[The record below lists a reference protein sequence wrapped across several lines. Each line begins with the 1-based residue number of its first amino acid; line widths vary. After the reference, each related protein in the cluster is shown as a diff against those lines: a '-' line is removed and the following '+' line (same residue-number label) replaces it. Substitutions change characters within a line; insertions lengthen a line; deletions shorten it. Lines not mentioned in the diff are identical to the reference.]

1 MRCRSTLICAVLGA
15 LALAHLPAH
24 ADPRHGDYR
33 RGGDPWRFDPR
44 YSHNHYY
51 PSVGYV
57 AYGLPGGS
65 LSIAFGTG
73 HLFFNSG
80 VWFRPYGGYADRYV
94 VIAPP
99 VGVMVPV
106 LPPDCVTVWV
116 GNTMYYY
123 VNGAYY
129 LPTPGRGLAVVSPP
143 PSAEAAQATVP
154 APIKPP
160 PTPVIYPRN
169 GQSPAQTEVDRQEC
183 NRWATTQQAALLD
196 ADVFQRAVAACM
208 DGRGY
213 TVR

>member
-1 MRCRSTLICAVLGA
+1 MRLRPTILCAVLGA
-15 LALAHLPAH
+15 LALLQSPAH
-24 ADPRHGDYR
+24 ADPRGPGR
-33 RGGDPWRFDPR
+33 RGDPWRFDPR

-80 VWFRPYGGYADRYV
+80 VWFRPYADRYV

-106 LPPDCVTVWV
+106 LPPDGVPVWV
-116 GNTMYYY
+116 GSTMYYY
-123 VNGAYY
+123 LNGVYY
-129 LPTPGRGLAVVSPP
+129 LPTPGRGFAVVPPP
-143 PSAEAAQATVP
+143 PSAETAQAAVP

-169 GQSPAQTEVDRQEC
+169 GQSPAQTEADRQDC

-196 ADVFQRAVAACM
+196 AEVFQRAVAACM